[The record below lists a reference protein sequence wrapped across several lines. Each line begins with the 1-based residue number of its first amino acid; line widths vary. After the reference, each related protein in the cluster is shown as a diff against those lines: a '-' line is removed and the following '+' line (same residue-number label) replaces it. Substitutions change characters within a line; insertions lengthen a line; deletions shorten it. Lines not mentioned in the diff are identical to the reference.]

1 MTDIDGHEKKKEN
14 TGFLFSGIPPIRKI
28 EAAFYLTN
36 I

>member
-1 MTDIDGHEKKKEN
+1 MKNKKKIQDFY
-14 TGFLFSGIPPIRKI
+14 FLGPPIRKI